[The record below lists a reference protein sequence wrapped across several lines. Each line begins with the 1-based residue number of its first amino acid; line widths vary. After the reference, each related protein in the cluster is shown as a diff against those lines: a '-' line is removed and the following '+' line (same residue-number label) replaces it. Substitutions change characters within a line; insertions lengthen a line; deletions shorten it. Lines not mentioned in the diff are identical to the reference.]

1 MNKRQKAVRE
11 YLLGGCSYRQLE
23 EKYGLSHAT
32 INRDV
37 RKFKACQ
44 QAKLK
49 GITLP
54 SNPMKHQRNQEQL
67 SGSIEQL
74 QKQLEQERL
83 RNKLLNAM
91 LEIAEDELQIP
102 IRKKFGRI
110 GGPNQAVEKVRHNE
124 KQQSLSSLC
133 ALPLRRSDWL

>member
-1 MNKRQKAVRE
+1 MDKRQKAVRE

-23 EKYGLSHAT
+23 EKYGVSHAT
-32 INRDV
+32 INRYV

-49 GITLP
+49 GIPLP
-54 SNPMKHQRNQEQL
+54 SDPMKHQRNQEQL
-67 SGSIEQL
+67 PDSIEQL

-83 RNKLLNAM
+83 RNKLLTTM

-102 IRKKFGRI
+102 IRKKFGT
-110 GGPNQAVEKVRHNE
+110 
-124 KQQSLSSLC
+124 KQSQK
-133 ALPLRRSDWL
+133 